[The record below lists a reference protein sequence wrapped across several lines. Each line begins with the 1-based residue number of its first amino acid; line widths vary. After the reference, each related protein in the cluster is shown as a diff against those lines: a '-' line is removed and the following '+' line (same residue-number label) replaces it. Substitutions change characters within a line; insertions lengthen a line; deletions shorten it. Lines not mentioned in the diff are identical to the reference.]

1 MQWHLTTPETMSLD
15 IVAAAG
21 ASVSVVAEVHHAE
34 EEEEVR
40 VEGNTPVLFSFL
52 SEDLTKRYMV

>member
-34 EEEEVR
+34 EEEVK